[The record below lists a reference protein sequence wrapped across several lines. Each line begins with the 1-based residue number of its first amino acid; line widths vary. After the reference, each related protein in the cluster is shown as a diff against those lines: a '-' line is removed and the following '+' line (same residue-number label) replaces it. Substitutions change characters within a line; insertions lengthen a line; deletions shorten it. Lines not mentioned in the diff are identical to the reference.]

1 MTPGSSPVP
10 SSSSLSPPLS
20 LDSSS
25 VERTSADESTL
36 WKKEEEKENTDK
48 ILVNVSNV

>member
-1 MTPGSSPVP
+1 MSSMAVFLLDSSDSRFLP

-25 VERTSADESTL
+25 VERTSADKSTL
-36 WKKEEEKENTDK
+36 WEKEEEEEDED
-48 ILVNVSNV
+48 